1 MGNSLSYNIRNRDN
15 NDNDANNDNTGN
27 ISNTG
32 NNNESLL
39 KVIDEIASNYMF
51 KQNVVDMLR
60 FSDSDYRDN
69 FVILTC
75 RILDEKLTN
84 LDIGAL
90 KDRIT
95 NTNVKPKNTNLGELV
110 YFSELEKM
118 KPLLY
123 NEDKKKEALLI
134 ISKFYVK
141 IFTLFSSIVS
151 VVDPQY
157 TYKDENGEDNYFYL
171 KDYDDLKMVDLAT
184 NKLKLYHLE
193 NPLSLVRRRLFILKN
208 KLEQQDEN
216 SDYIVMNPGEELCS
230 MNIPENNE
238 GDFKLSN
245 EIGIKELDNLYY
257 DLYDEETSEW
267 SGRSK
272 EMEEQYKRD
281 VALFFRIFTGKKKKP
296 ANVTSFSDIE
306 LLDFH
311 NLPRCKNN
319 DYFEDLLVSKNDVL
333 FQKYIS
339 KIEEIQQGTRSY
351 KKQLLYILKSMF
363 MKHEQSGEDDDS
375 FELEYTI
382 HPELDMKKLSE
393 KQKMVQSCI
402 VQMYTNCEKN
412 FIEALL
418 LYEKMYENR
427 YGELVE
433 AQVKSFAFT
442 GNNKNNDLN
451 ASNKYSNKRENNL
464 ILNGNLLLNEK
475 IKMPNMSSN
484 QFKVSNKPSAQ
495 ESSTISNVVPTI
507 TSNNIETVPTSPI
520 EMTSPENS
528 VQSEVVVPSMPVP
541 TEKTLPPPIPD
552 PSPIITETPT
562 PTPPTPP
569 TLTPTPPTPPTLT
582 PTLTPTPPPT
592 PPLMTPTETSNVG
605 LSENTIKSEQPA
617 EITSPQVPQM
627 SSVPSPLSSEPIQ
640 AEESQEEP
648 IQAEESQEEPTQQE
662 PIQSEEIPQ
671 TNNNINQ
678 TNNNINQT
686 NNNNSEE
693 TVSTQQ
699 ESPNDLQKE
708 FLENAQKRGQTEEVN
723 KISLGNSTT
732 NRLNSN
738 VDQKKDNSIESR
750 GEGAQRSL
758 KNTFSSFFS

>member
-15 NDNDANNDNTGN
+15 NDNDTNNDNTSN
-27 ISNTG
+27 IGNTG

-84 LDIGAL
+84 LDIGTL

-95 NTNVKPKNTNLGELV
+95 NTNVKPKNTNHGELV

-311 NLPRCKNN
+311 NLTRCKNN

-363 MKHEQSGEDDDS
+363 MKHEQTEEDDDS

-393 KQKMVQSCI
+393 KQKMAQSCI

-442 GNNKNNDLN
+442 GNNKNNGLN
-451 ASNKYSNKRENNL
+451 ASNEYSNKRKNNL

-495 ESSTISNVVPTI
+495 ESSTISNVVPAI
-507 TSNNIETVPTSPI
+507 TSNNIETVPTSHI

-552 PSPIITETPT
+552 PSPIITETPPTPT
-562 PTPPTPP
+562 PTPPTP
-569 TLTPTPPTPPTLT
+569 TPTPTQP
-582 PTLTPTPPPT
+582 TPTPTPT
-592 PPLMTPTETSNVG
+592 LMTPTETSSFG
-605 LSENTIKSEQPA
+605 LSENTIKSEQPI
-617 EITSPQVPQM
+617 EMSSPQVPQM

-640 AEESQEEP
+640 AEE
-648 IQAEESQEEPTQQE
+648 IQEEPTQQE

-671 TNNNINQ
+671 S
-678 TNNNINQT
+678 NNNINQT
-686 NNNNSEE
+686 NNNNSDE

-738 VDQKKDNSIESR
+738 VDQKKDNSIESK

>member
-15 NDNDANNDNTGN
+15 NDNDTNNDNTSN
-27 ISNTG
+27 IGNTG

-84 LDIGAL
+84 LDIGTL

-95 NTNVKPKNTNLGELV
+95 NTNVKPKNTNHGELV

-393 KQKMVQSCI
+393 KQKMAQSCI

-442 GNNKNNDLN
+442 GNNKNNELN

-495 ESSTISNVVPTI
+495 ESSTISNAVPAN
-507 TSNNIETVPTSPI
+507 TSNNIETVPTSHI
-520 EMTSPENS
+520 EMSPPEKS

-552 PSPIITETPT
+552 PSPIITETPPPPTPTPPPQTPT

-569 TLTPTPPTPPTLT
+569 PQ
-582 PTLTPTPPPT
+582 TPTPPPQTPTPQT

-605 LSENTIKSEQPA
+605 LSENTIKSEQPM
-617 EITSPQVPQM
+617 EMSSPQVPQM
-627 SSVPSPLSSEPIQ
+627 TSVPSPLSSEPIQ
-640 AEESQEEP
+640 VEESQEEP
-648 IQAEESQEEPTQQE
+648 IQVEESQEEPTQQE

-671 TNNNINQ
+671 ANNNM
-678 TNNNINQT
+678 NQT

-699 ESPNDLQKE
+699 ESPDDLQKE
-708 FLENAQKRGQTEEVN
+708 FLENAQKRGQTKEVN

-738 VDQKKDNSIESR
+738 VDKKKDNSIESNW
-750 GEGAQRSL
+750 EGTQRSL

>member
-15 NDNDANNDNTGN
+15 NDNDTNNDNTGN
-27 ISNTG
+27 IGNAG

-84 LDIGAL
+84 LDIGTL

-95 NTNVKPKNTNLGELV
+95 NTNVKPKNTNHGELV

-171 KDYDDLKMVDLAT
+171 KDYDDLKMLDLTT

-363 MKHEQSGEDDDS
+363 MKHEQTGEDDDS

-393 KQKMVQSCI
+393 KQKMAQSCI

-495 ESSTISNVVPTI
+495 ESSTISNAVPAN

-520 EMTSPENS
+520 EMTSPEKS
-528 VQSEVVVPSMPVP
+528 VQSEVVVPSMPIP
-541 TEKTLPPPIPD
+541 TEKTIPPPIPD
-552 PSPIITETPT
+552 PSPIITETP
-562 PTPPTPP
+562 PPTPP
-569 TLTPTPPTPPTLT
+569 QTLP
-582 PTLTPTPPPT
+582 PTPPPT
-592 PPLMTPTETSNVG
+592 LMTPTETSIVG
-605 LSENTIKSEQPA
+605 LSENTIKSEQPM
-617 EITSPQVPQM
+617 EMSSPQVPQM
-627 SSVPSPLSSEPIQ
+627 TSVPSPLSSEPIQ
-640 AEESQEEP
+640 VEESQEEPIQVEESQEEP
-648 IQAEESQEEPTQQE
+648 IQAEESQEESTQQE
-662 PIQSEEIPQ
+662 TIQSEEIPQ
-671 TNNNINQ
+671 A
-678 TNNNINQT
+678 NNNINQT

-708 FLENAQKRGQTEEVN
+708 FLENAQKRGQTKEVN

-738 VDQKKDNSIESR
+738 VDQKKDNSIESK

>member
-15 NDNDANNDNTGN
+15 NDNDTNNDNTGN
-27 ISNTG
+27 IGNAG

-84 LDIGAL
+84 LDIGTL

-95 NTNVKPKNTNLGELV
+95 NTNVKPKNTNHGELV

-171 KDYDDLKMVDLAT
+171 KDYDDLKMLDLTT

-363 MKHEQSGEDDDS
+363 MKHEQTGEDDDS

-393 KQKMVQSCI
+393 KQKMAQSCI

-495 ESSTISNVVPTI
+495 ESSTISNAVPAN

-520 EMTSPENS
+520 EMTSPEKS
-528 VQSEVVVPSMPVP
+528 VQSEVVVPSMPIP
-541 TEKTLPPPIPD
+541 TEKTIPPPIPD
-552 PSPIITETPT
+552 PSPIITETP
-562 PTPPTPP
+562 PPTPP
-569 TLTPTPPTPPTLT
+569 QTLP
-582 PTLTPTPPPT
+582 PTPPPT
-592 PPLMTPTETSNVG
+592 LMTPTETSIVG
-605 LSENTIKSEQPA
+605 LSENTIKSEQPM
-617 EITSPQVPQM
+617 EMSSPQVPQM
-627 SSVPSPLSSEPIQ
+627 TSVPSPLSSEPIQ
-640 AEESQEEP
+640 VEESQEEPIQVEESQEEP
-648 IQAEESQEEPTQQE
+648 IQAEESQEESTQQE
-662 PIQSEEIPQ
+662 TIQSEEIPQ
-671 TNNNINQ
+671 A
-678 TNNNINQT
+678 NNNINQT

-708 FLENAQKRGQTEEVN
+708 FLENAQKRGQTKEVN

-732 NRLNSN
+732 NSLNSN
-738 VDQKKDNSIESR
+738 VDQKKDNSIESK